1 MITRIAFISKIFLSV
16 TLSLISYFA
25 IKDLITSTAILLMD
39 SQQLNI
45 ISGFLLGKMTFIVVV
60 LYALH
65 KIESSRLIFP
75 IVYFTL
81 VAIDSTFIYTYQ

>member
-1 MITRIAFISKIFLSV
+1 MITRIAFISKFFLSA

-25 IKDLITSTAILLMD
+25 IKDLITSTATLLMY

-45 ISGFLLGKMTFIVVV
+45 VSGFLLGKMTFIVVV
-60 LYALH
+60 LYALY
-65 KIESSRLIFP
+65 KIESSRLTFP

-81 VAIDSTFIYTYQ
+81 VSVDSTLIYTYQ